1 MIPTGEVTF
10 RRVTA
15 LIAVALAA
23 GVAMPAR
30 ASAAPNLD
38 HAKAAGVAK
47 LKKQAEQ
54 KTKKAVKKSLPGAR
68 TQGLSKPPSPP
79 KINVGNCARSPK
91 RGRPT
96 AFKCRWK
103 VSGELSG
110 RVPVRCKGKATYKVH
125 KKKVTKLSPC
135 KNREERQAPLLAAPH
150 DVLFGYFEDFTTH
163 GNLFGELGASGA
175 NTLREGITWNVLQP
189 IPGAPA
195 TWNWAPYDSV
205 YAGALAIGVRPVWTF
220 TSAPCWAAPSP
231 CGPNAN
237 PVAGSH
243 VSDYAFAAAQI
254 ALRYPQSAAI
264 EVWSQPNDAKFWG
277 APADPRAFSE
287 LVGAAAAA
295 IHATGT
301 GVGVYSGGLLPGRGA
316 SDRVEMDQFLSQA
329 LAAGGIEGADAIGFH
344 AVADVPFTPGDDP
357 TKGYLGRMRINIEA
371 LNSELAD
378 ANLPRPIAITELAF
392 STAGPGRYT
401 DEQQAEALVSSYEV
415 LGRIADVPIVL
426 VSRLL
431 DNGDGSKAQGSGVVR
446 SDGSKKPAYCELAKA
461 RGAPTPPGCA

>member
-1 MIPTGEVTF
+1 MSVTV
-10 RRVTA
+10 R
-15 LIAVALAA
+15 
-23 GVAMPAR
+23 
-30 ASAAPNLD
+30 
-38 HAKAAGVAK
+38 
-47 LKKQAEQ
+47 
-54 KTKKAVKKSLPGAR
+54 GA
-68 TQGLSKPPSPP
+68 
-79 KINVGNCARSPK
+79 PK

-378 ANLPRPIAITELAF
+378 ANVTRPIAITELAF
-392 STAGPGRYT
+392 STAGPGR
-401 DEQQAEALVSSYEV
+401 LH
-415 LGRIADVPIVL
+415 R
-426 VSRLL
+426 R
-431 DNGDGSKAQGSGVVR
+431 
-446 SDGSKKPAYCELAKA
+446 PAG
-461 RGAPTPPGCA
+461 RGARLQLRGPAPDRGHPDRPGQPVARQRRRVEGTGVRRREKRRLEEAGVLRARQGARRPNPARLRVGVGRLHRSGRRPQGHRGHRIQPGGLEGSSQLEIPAERAPIR